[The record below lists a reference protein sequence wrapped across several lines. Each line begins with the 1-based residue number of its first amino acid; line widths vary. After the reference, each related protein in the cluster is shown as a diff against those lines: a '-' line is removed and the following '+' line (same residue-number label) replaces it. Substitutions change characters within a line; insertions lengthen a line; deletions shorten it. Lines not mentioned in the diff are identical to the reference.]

1 MHYIEFKKNECSN
14 LRFLQKYAILQK
26 SVIREKMHPKQISII
41 YIIYYEATFSGV
53 YIYLFFLS
61 FGRVCSFLPFL

>member
-1 MHYIEFKKNECSN
+1 
-14 LRFLQKYAILQK
+14 
-26 SVIREKMHPKQISII
+26 MHPKQISII